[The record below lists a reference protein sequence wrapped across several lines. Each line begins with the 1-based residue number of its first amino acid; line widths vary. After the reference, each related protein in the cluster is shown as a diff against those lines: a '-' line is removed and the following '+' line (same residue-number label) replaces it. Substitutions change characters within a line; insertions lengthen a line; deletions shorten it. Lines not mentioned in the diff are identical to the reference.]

1 MTLLRRG
8 TADTAKGE
16 GRVTLLRRGTGDTA
30 EERGTGDTAE
40 ERDG

>member
-8 TADTAKGE
+8 TGDTAKGE

-30 EERGTGDTAE
+30 EER
-40 ERDG
+40 DG